1 MNVFFK
7 GTIEAGFDVMKAQ
20 VEADMA
26 GEAGEFCTEY
36 RLADLGGGE
45 VMMCACLSPLE
56 LYQYI
61 LAKGVRKHGSETIF

>member
-36 RLADLGGGE
+36 RLADLGG
-45 VMMCACLSPLE
+45 C
-56 LYQYI
+56 
-61 LAKGVRKHGSETIF
+61 